1 MQRTEGVAQ
10 GRNTMKNHTTE
21 VAQKGGAMPSTLYP
35 AIYAKQPNKLAAR
48 GKQPMPWA
56 ARANRND
63 QSQPRD
69 RILVQEEQQA
79 GADSMTMTLGVT
91 DSRQFNTIGAPPYKK
106 SHSLQRPNENRMKN
120 QHGGVEVR
128 LKQLSSPQKN
138 GKIPRFPANA
148 TVGKHH
154 SLPQSGFLPP
164 AIQTTASYSPD
175 FA

>member
-1 MQRTEGVAQ
+1 M
-10 GRNTMKNHTTE
+10 
-21 VAQKGGAMPSTLYP
+21 
-35 AIYAKQPNKLAAR
+35 
-48 GKQPMPWA
+48 
-56 ARANRND
+56 
-63 QSQPRD
+63 
-69 RILVQEEQQA
+69 QEEQQA

-175 FA
+175 FAQVVKRDTRPDFLGGQYKSKVQGRSEVT